1 MNNARDPNTQEDSP
15 YTNPA
20 NFVLLTVD
28 EVAQILRVP
37 RSWVYSHLDLL
48 PTVRLGRYIRF
59 RSNDIEDFVAG
70 QGRGTRACQ

>member
-1 MNNARDPNTQEDSP
+1 MNNARGPNTQENAP

-59 RSNDIEDFVAG
+59 RSTDIEDFVAG

>member
-1 MNNARDPNTQEDSP
+1 MNNARDPNTHENAP
-15 YTNPA
+15 YTNLSDV
-20 NFVLLTVD
+20 VLLTVD

-37 RSWVYSHLDLL
+37 RSWVYGHLDLL

-59 RSNDIEDFVAG
+59 RSNDIEDFVVG

>member
-1 MNNARDPNTQEDSP
+1 MNNARDPNTHANAP
-15 YTNPA
+15 YTNPSD
-20 NFVLLTVD
+20 FVLLTVD

-59 RSNDIEDFVAG
+59 RRSDIEDFVAE
-70 QGRGTRACQ
+70 QGRGTGTCQ